1 MKASQY
7 ELPLAFSYIYAD
19 NKGLV
24 ACVFMNQVTITQF
37 ASYVTKSPGFI
48 PEAPAAPPHSHL
60 SAPAPP
66 VHRPGIYHRLTMAL
80 LAHL

>member
-1 MKASQY
+1 MKASHFG
-7 ELPLAFSYIYAD
+7 LPLAFSYIYAH

-24 ACVFMNQVTITQF
+24 ACVFNNQVTITQF
-37 ASYVTKSPGFI
+37 ASYVTKSPGFT
-48 PEAPAAPPHSHL
+48 PEAPAAPLHSHL

-66 VHRPGIYHRLTMAL
+66 VHRPAIYHRSMMVL